1 MNKDPVACIEA
12 FLGRRTALTSDG
24 LPAGWCHI
32 ALVALCPKQA
42 LRSWS
47 GTPTTILLTAG
58 AKVVYSN

>member
-1 MNKDPVACIEA
+1 MDKEPVAGVGA
-12 FLGRRTALTSDG
+12 SLGSNVALTSGG

-58 AKVVYSN
+58 AKVVYCN